1 MIQPV
6 LGSGD
11 AEQAGQWTRRTA
23 TGRRAQ
29 TSGTICGGCNL
40 NFWGQRE
47 FQGMKNMNVG
57 LWVLV
62 IMHLCV
68 GGAGGGR
75 SGVH

>member
-1 MIQPV
+1 M
-6 LGSGD
+6 
-11 AEQAGQWTRRTA
+11 
-23 TGRRAQ
+23 
-29 TSGTICGGCNL
+29 